1 MKKTNDCYSM
11 MQKIK
16 KRNIKNTRTINNNLC
31 TKLNK
36 SNIHCKKKQN
46 ISNPHSDLKNSIT
59 YNLNKSKKEN
69 KSYSRYNTDNS
80 KSTSKVKNNKNQI
93 LINSY
98 EKSVISLFGTLK
110 NIVEKSEYENLKSK
124 FEHNFQSNLSQIN
137 IDEKKSSS
145 FISNSNSIKKIIDE
159 SIKKCNNNS
168 TSNNNTKNSNVVL
181 NITPSLNINKTHKSL
196 YSLSRCGRRIITQ
209 SPNKSNQNSNSIIKK
224 YYTVA
229 ITNKNS
235 KSTQNG
241 SSYLSGNKN
250 SNSRQNI
257 SKELSFPKCNN
268 NTNYNC
274 INNNIIPNNKNY
286 MNNNYTIQ
294 NNINNNSLP
303 NKINEDNSN
312 FTENLNNINKT
323 VDDSHANNE
332 LLNKI
337 KNSLDDSLKG
347 IFAFSYEDFLN
358 KSSDRMEIIN
368 K

>member
-1 MKKTNDCYSM
+1 MKKINDCYSM

-16 KRNIKNTRTINNNLC
+16 KNNLKITKSNNNNVNS
-31 TKLNK
+31 KLSK
-36 SNIHCKKKQN
+36 SNKYYIRKQN
-46 ISNPHSDLKNSIT
+46 ISNPYSDIKNSIT
-59 YNLNKSKKEN
+59 YNHNKSKQK
-69 KSYSRYNTDNS
+69 KSRCNTEYS
-80 KSTSKVKNNKNQI
+80 KSTSKVKYNKNQI

-110 NIVEKSEYENLKSK
+110 NIVEKSQYETLKFN
-124 FEHNFQSNLSQIN
+124 FEHNFQSNLSQTN
-137 IDEKKSSS
+137 KEEKKSSS
-145 FISNSNSIKKIIDE
+145 FINNSNSIKKIIDE

-303 NKINEDNSN
+303 NKINEDNSI

>member
-1 MKKTNDCYSM
+1 M

-110 NIVEKSEYENLKSK
+110 NIVEKSQYETLKFN
-124 FEHNFQSNLSQIN
+124 FEHNFQSNLSQTN
-137 IDEKKSSS
+137 KEEKKSSS
-145 FISNSNSIKKIIDE
+145 FINNSNSIKKIIDE

-196 YSLSRCGRRIITQ
+196 YSLSRYGRRIITQ
-209 SPNKSNQNSNSIIKK
+209 SPNKFNQNSNSIIKK

-229 ITNKNS
+229 NTNKNKNS

-250 SNSRQNI
+250 SNSKQNI
-257 SKELSFPKCNN
+257 SKELSFPKFNNNNINN
-268 NTNYNC
+268 NT
-274 INNNIIPNNKNY
+274 INNNKNY
-286 MNNNYTIQ
+286 FKTNNNNYNSIQ
-294 NNINNNSLP
+294 KSINNNSLP

-312 FTENLNNINKT
+312 LTNNINKT

-358 KSSDRMEIIN
+358 KSSDRIEIIN

>member
-137 IDEKKSSS
+137 KEEKKSSS
-145 FISNSNSIKKIIDE
+145 FINNSNSIKKIIDE
-159 SIKKCNNNS
+159 SIKKCQSNNDSSINN
-168 TSNNNTKNSNVVL
+168 NNNTKNSNVVL

-196 YSLSRCGRRIITQ
+196 YSLSRYGRRIITQ
-209 SPNKSNQNSNSIIKK
+209 SPNKFNQNSNSIIKK

-229 ITNKNS
+229 NTNKNKNS

-250 SNSRQNI
+250 SNSKQNI
-257 SKELSFPKCNN
+257 SKELSFPKFNN
-268 NTNYNC
+268 
-274 INNNIIPNNKNY
+274 
-286 MNNNYTIQ
+286 
-294 NNINNNSLP
+294 NNINNNTINNNKNYIKNTNNNYNTIKKSNNNNIIT
-303 NKINEDNSN
+303 NKIN
-312 FTENLNNINKT
+312 
-323 VDDSHANNE
+323 
-332 LLNKI
+332 
-337 KNSLDDSLKG
+337 
-347 IFAFSYEDFLN
+347 
-358 KSSDRMEIIN
+358 
-368 K
+368 